1 MKSRKE
7 IKVDKKVF
15 EIADKL
21 GKEEILCQL
30 SEECAELIQSCLKCR
45 RTTKGLTP
53 KSEEEVRENLF
64 EELSDVLM
72 NIEQIKYLFNKE
84 LSDNDNAVENVIEK
98 WHSYKADRWYRRTFI
113 SQEEN

>member
-1 MKSRKE
+1 M
-7 IKVDKKVF
+7 DKKVF

-30 SEECAELIQSCLKCR
+30 SEECAELIQSCLKYR

-84 LSDNDNAVENVIEK
+84 LSDGEVEDNIK
-98 WHSYKADRWYRRTFI
+98 RWHLYKTDRWYRRTFI

>member
-30 SEECAELIQSCLKCR
+30 SEECAELIQSCLKYR
-45 RTTKGLTP
+45 RITKGLTP

-72 NIEQIKYLFNKE
+72 NIEQIKYLFDKE
-84 LSDNDNAVENVIEK
+84 LSDTTVENVIEK